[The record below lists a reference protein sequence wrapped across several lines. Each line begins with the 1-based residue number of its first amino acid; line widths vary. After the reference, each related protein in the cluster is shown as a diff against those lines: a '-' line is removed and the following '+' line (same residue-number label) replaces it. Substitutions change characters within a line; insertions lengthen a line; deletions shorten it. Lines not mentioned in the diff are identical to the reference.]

1 MHTFLLALHVLF
13 AVFAVGP
20 LVGAAMAVPRA
31 LRHGDAATIAWTAR
45 LLRIYTIAS
54 VLVVAVGIALMPTGR
69 RHAHVGDVWIW
80 VSVLLWV
87 AIAVL
92 VLAVLAPGL
101 DAAARRVGSER
112 AGIEPA
118 GAQPVDTELSRIP
131 SYGPMAALSGAV
143 PLGFGV
149 IVFLMVYQP

>member
-13 AVFAVGP
+13 AIFAVGP

-31 LRHGDAATIAWTAR
+31 LRQRDAATITWTAR
-45 LLRIYTIAS
+45 LLRLYAIAS

-69 RHAHVGDVWIW
+69 RHAHVSDVWIW
-80 VSVLLWV
+80 LSVLLWA

-92 VLAVLAPGL
+92 VLAVLAPEL
-101 DAAARRVGSER
+101 DAAARQVGAER
-112 AGIEPA
+112 SHAA
-118 GAQPVDTELSRIP
+118 
-131 SYGPMAALSGAV
+131 SYGRLAALSGAV
-143 PLGFGV
+143 PLLFGV